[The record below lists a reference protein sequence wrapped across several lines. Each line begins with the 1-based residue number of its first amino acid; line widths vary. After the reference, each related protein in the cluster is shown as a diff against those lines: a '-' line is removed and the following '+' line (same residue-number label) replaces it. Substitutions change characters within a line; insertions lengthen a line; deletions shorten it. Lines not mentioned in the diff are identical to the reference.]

1 MTAAVRTFTIQYGKF
16 NALKEYVHT
25 ELISSPLMS
34 IISCGTDFTI
44 QYGNFYVTKPKTC
57 ITKPHFLSSEA
68 LYLQTKITILYLTNY
83 LCTFLTCKLPKHK
96 IEQKILTQFP
106 LRGWVSDA
114 FL

>member
-16 NALKEYVHT
+16 TALKEYVHT

-34 IISCGTDFTI
+34 IISCGADFTI

-83 LCTFLTCKLPKHK
+83 LYTFLTCKLPKHK
-96 IEQKILTQFP
+96 TRTKNTNTISFKGMGI
-106 LRGWVSDA
+106 
-114 FL
+114 